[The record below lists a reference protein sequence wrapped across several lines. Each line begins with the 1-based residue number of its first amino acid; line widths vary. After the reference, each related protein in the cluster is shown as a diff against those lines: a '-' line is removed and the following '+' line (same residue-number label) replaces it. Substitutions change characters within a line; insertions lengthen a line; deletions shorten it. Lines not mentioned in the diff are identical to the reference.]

1 MGLRSPIW
9 IGFRDVCF
17 IFIVIFVV
25 HSLYVTYIF
34 ILKLCGIK
42 MYLFLIGE
50 GKCFTMLHWFLL
62 YINVNQP

>member
-17 IFIVIFVV
+17 IFVV
-25 HSLYVTYIF
+25 HSLYVMYIF

-50 GKCFTMLHWFLL
+50 DNCFTMLHWFLL